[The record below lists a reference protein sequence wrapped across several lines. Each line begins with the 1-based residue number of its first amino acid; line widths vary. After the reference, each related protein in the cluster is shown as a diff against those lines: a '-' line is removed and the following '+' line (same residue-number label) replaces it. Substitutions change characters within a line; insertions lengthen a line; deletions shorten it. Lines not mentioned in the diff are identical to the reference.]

1 MSNNLYVDVSGLR
14 KGILSTEDN
23 LKKFETNLK
32 EYTENLKSSKDC
44 WVDDSTE
51 TFGELVVTDEEVFAE
66 YNQAVKKQL
75 EGVTNF
81 CDMLESVITQNLE
94 ISALNNIKYY
104 DSIVN
109 NALNS
114 LDDAISKISQAKSH
128 VATMYVPP
136 ACGMSAEIK
145 GLLNDVDTREINS
158 LKEKI
163 ANTISG
169 IARTISTSQSEM
181 ASIPVKEI
189 DTKVI
194 EDRYQTTDL
203 MSVDKVD
210 YDPESERYN
219 VDQTDKIRN
228 VDNPEIM
235 VEKTNYNIEENE
247 FINTMKT
254 QQIEVEDKT
263 GQVSGRTDINLNNK
277 IFSVNT
283 DNYTISNEKTEFSTD
298 NSFDKV
304 SLEDSYNLENGYR
317 RSNIKDLNITVND
330 VSEIS
335 NAKFNS
341 NMKTG
346 DVQLKNINE
355 VENASLN
362 ADMKSI
368 DVTLKESGDLESAEF
383 KTDFNGMDISV
394 KEAGKVEST
403 SFNPDMGTIDISVK
417 EVGDLESAE
426 FKTNLSGM
434 DISVKEVGKAE
445 STSFNPD
452 MGTIDISVKEVGDLE
467 STNFGNN

>member
-23 LKKFETNLK
+23 LKKFETDLK
-32 EYTENLKSSKDC
+32 AYTENLKSSKDY

-51 TFGELVVTDEEVFAE
+51 AFGELVVTDEEVFAE

-81 CDMLESVITQNLE
+81 CDMLESVITQNLD
-94 ISALNNIKYY
+94 IGTLNNIKYY

-128 VATMYVPP
+128 AATMYVPP

-203 MSVDKVD
+203 MAANKVD
-210 YDPESERYN
+210 YKPESERYN
-219 VDQTDKIRN
+219 VEQAGRIRN
-228 VDNPEIM
+228 IDNPEII
-235 VEKTNYNIEENE
+235 VEKSNYRVDENE
-247 FINTMKT
+247 FINTMRT

-263 GQVSGRTDINLNNK
+263 GQVSGRTDINLTNK
-277 IFSVNT
+277 IFSVDT
-283 DNYTISNEKTEFSTD
+283 DSYTTSNEKAEFNT
-298 NSFDKV
+298 NNAFDKV
-304 SLEDSYNLENGYR
+304 SLDDNYNGL
-317 RSNIKDLNITVND
+317 IHI
-330 VSEIS
+330 SEIS
-335 NAKFNS
+335 YGFVRNINDYLQIGDNIYAEVVNIDDENKQIKLSIKDIDYKNDGEKLKRIAETKNGFTPLKENLEPWINAK
-341 NMKTG
+341 
-346 DVQLKNINE
+346 I
-355 VENASLN
+355 
-362 ADMKSI
+362 
-368 DVTLKESGDLESAEF
+368 KEI
-383 KTDFNGMDISV
+383 TD
-394 KEAGKVEST
+394 
-403 SFNPDMGTIDISVK
+403 
-417 EVGDLESAE
+417 
-426 FKTNLSGM
+426 
-434 DISVKEVGKAE
+434 
-445 STSFNPD
+445 
-452 MGTIDISVKEVGDLE
+452 
-467 STNFGNN
+467 NF